1 MHEAKGGGIKGGGL
15 GSRSGTGKPAGCA
28 LRAGSFFYL
37 STLTLSSRG
46 TRRKEGEIKGVGSGF
61 RFGTGKPAGCALS
74 LSITIDAQT
83 CKRGMDSE
91 NAKKPAWSGQE
102 SLMKK
107 MCDKLKG

>member
-15 GSRSGTGKPAGCA
+15 GS
-28 LRAGSFFYL
+28 
-37 STLTLSSRG
+37 
-46 TRRKEGEIKGVGSGF
+46 

-107 MCDKLKG
+107 ICDKLKG